1 MFTHLLEKQLVA
13 IGLYRLPGA
22 TDNRRPYCYTNP
34 DPKTIITNKDRVFV
48 LGVSIP
54 NDLLL
59 DVKRS
64 KKINTARD
72 APPETSRKKA
82 A

>member
-1 MFTHLLEKQLVA
+1 MA

-34 DPKTIITNKDRVFV
+34 DPKTLITNKDRVFV
-48 LGVSIP
+48 LGVEIP

-59 DVKRS
+59 DVKRA
-64 KKINTARD
+64 KKQTTHREEE
-72 APPETSRKKA
+72 ETIKKKNLFD
-82 A
+82 